1 MMTLVLIDEPQG
13 IYYGGQ
19 VAGPIMKEVLEN
31 ALPYLNVKRIYN
43 QDELDLEEVK
53 EIEVPNFLN
62 MKLSEAKKKLNMM
75 KLNYEIVGSG
85 QIIYEQFPMAGE
97 KINLNSKIIL
107 YLGN

>member
-1 MMTLVLIDEPQG
+1 
-13 IYYGGQ
+13 
-19 VAGPIMKEVLEN
+19 
-31 ALPYLNVKRIYN
+31 
-43 QDELDLEEVK
+43 
-53 EIEVPNFLN
+53 